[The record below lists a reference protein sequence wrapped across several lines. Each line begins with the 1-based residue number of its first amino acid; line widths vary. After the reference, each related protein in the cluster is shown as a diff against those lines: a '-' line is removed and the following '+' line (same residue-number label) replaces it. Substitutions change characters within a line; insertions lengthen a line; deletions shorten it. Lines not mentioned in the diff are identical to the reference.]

1 MTRGV
6 AGIGYGYDI
15 AVLRGG
21 VGVVKVVHSREAQ
34 QEIG

>member
-21 VGVVKVVHSREAQ
+21 IGVVKVVHNCKGQ
-34 QEIG
+34 LEIG